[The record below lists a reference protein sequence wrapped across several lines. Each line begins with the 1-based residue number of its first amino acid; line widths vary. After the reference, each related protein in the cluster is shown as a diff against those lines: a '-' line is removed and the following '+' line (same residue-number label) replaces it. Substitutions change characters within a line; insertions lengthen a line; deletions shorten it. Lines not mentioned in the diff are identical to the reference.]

1 MMTNPITDAE
11 TEAQT
16 GDVLTLSSKFSQLHL
31 EKSLDKNTGSLAPQP
46 TLTLMFQC
54 PSARMVP
61 LVALQGCQEG
71 VSAC

>member
-1 MMTNPITDAE
+1 MTNPITHEE

-31 EKSLDKNTGSLAPQP
+31 EKSLDKNSGSLTPQP
-46 TLTLMFQC
+46 TLTLVFHC
-54 PSARMVP
+54 PGARMVP

-71 VSAC
+71 VSGC